1 MHYCQVNTCEGR
13 GFFPNQILQ
22 QVEKETFSP
31 FVSFPSCLL
40 SFHVKTL
47 FLPFQLSPFPA
58 FQDPFLYYS
67 FPPFSII
74 SFALLFPYVEIK
86 GGRFKILKKMRDL
99 LYFKSPAFNL
109 FSRSFLLSIIT
120 CHPLYLSCLS
130 PITFVLYTFLLL
142 FCSSTHFL
150 ITLTLS
156 NNRLISRFAFP
167 ISFLCHTFYYFS
179 MIFFNF
185 VVSPF
190 SLYHSSCFL

>member
-1 MHYCQVNTCEGR
+1 
-13 GFFPNQILQ
+13 
-22 QVEKETFSP
+22 
-31 FVSFPSCLL
+31 
-40 SFHVKTL
+40 
-47 FLPFQLSPFPA
+47 
-58 FQDPFLYYS
+58 
-67 FPPFSII
+67 
-74 SFALLFPYVEIK
+74 
-86 GGRFKILKKMRDL
+86 MRDL

-109 FSRSFLLSIIT
+109 FSRSFLLSIII

-167 ISFLCHTFYYFS
+167 ISFSCPTFYYFS

-185 VVSPF
+185 VVAPF
-190 SLYHSSCFL
+190 SFYHSSCFLFFLSLFLFLGYPSFIVVFPVPFLFLPLPLSGAFNGFLILR